1 MKKEFIPTYLKS
13 SIFDVDFKL
22 IKERGYQ
29 FVLVDLDNTLASP
42 YIYEPDEKVINLAN
56 TIKELGLKMIILSN
70 NDGERVSKFAKPL
83 GVPAFYDLKKPKK
96 KRALAHIKE
105 NNIDIAKSIWFGDQV
120 MTDVFLA
127 NKLGID
133 VVLVNPLTIKDEP
146 ITFIPRLLDKYFRK
160 KINKNKLSKEL

>member
-13 SIFDVDFKL
+13 SIFDVDFNE
-22 IKERGYQ
+22 IKDKGYDY
-29 FVLVDLDNTLASP
+29 VLVDLDNTLASP
-42 YIYEPDEKVINLAN
+42 YVYEPDEKVINLALN
-56 TIKELGLKMIILSN
+56 LKKLGLTMIILSN
-70 NDGERVSKFAKPL
+70 NHEGRVSKFAKPL
-83 GVPAFYDLKKPKK
+83 DVLAFYDLKKPKK
-96 KRALAHIKE
+96 KRALIHIKE
-105 NNIDIAKSIWFGDQV
+105 NNVDISKAIWFGDQV

-160 KINKNKLSKEL
+160 KINKKKLSKEL